1 MKQVFFLIASFLMIA
16 YASAQKVSTNDFKAL
31 QGNWSGKLTYLDY
44 TSNAEESI
52 TTTLIASV
60 TGSNM
65 FELDFRFPG
74 ESGKG
79 GADSYK
85 ISEDGKLINDMKVLD
100 RSIEKDGILKIVLE
114 QRGPDG
120 NDNKWATFHHVLEI
134 GKNKFRMTKMVKFD
148 DEKNYFRRNQFV
160 FTR

>member
-1 MKQVFFLIASFLMIA
+1 MKKVFIAI
-16 YASAQKVSTNDFKAL
+16 SAILFTVSAFTQKVSTADFKPL
-31 QGNWSGKLTYLDY
+31 NGNWSGKLTYLDY
-44 TSNAEESI
+44 TSNTEESI
-52 TTTLIASV
+52 STTLKASV
-60 TGSNM
+60 TGSDM

-79 GADSYK
+79 GADTYK
-85 ISEDGKLINDMKVLD
+85 ISEDGKVINDMKVLD
-100 RSIEKDGILKIVLE
+100 RTVEKDGTLKIVLE

-134 GKNKFRMTKMVKFD
+134 AKNKFRMTKMVKFD
-148 DEKNYFRRNQFV
+148 DEENYFRRNQFV

>member
-1 MKQVFFLIASFLMIA
+1 MKKTFIILSTLFIA
-16 YASAQKVSTNDFKAL
+16 ASAFSQKVSTNDFKAL
-31 QGNWSGKLTYLDY
+31 EGNWSGKLTYLDY
-44 TSNAEESI
+44 TSNTEESI
-52 TTTLIASV
+52 STTMTASV

-65 FELDFRFPG
+65 FELNFRFPG

-79 GADSYK
+79 GSDIYK
-85 ISEDGKLINDMKVLD
+85 ISEDGKVINDMKVLD
-100 RSIEKDGILKIVLE
+100 RKVESDGTLKIVLE

-134 GKNKFRMTKMVKFD
+134 RKNNFRMTKMVKFD
-148 DEKNYFRRNQFV
+148 DEKNFFRRNQFV